1 MSKFEIDWK
10 RFHIIL
16 SDVIGEYGA
25 RAVENLI
32 LQDLTEKSKRALN

>member
-10 RFHIIL
+10 KFHVVL

-32 LQDLTEKSKRALN
+32 LQDLNKKSRRTVD

>member
-16 SDVIGEYGA
+16 SDVIGECGA
-25 RAVENLI
+25 KAVENLI